1 MKKFFRRT
9 LAFCIVITLAL
20 SVLCVAS
27 NAEEPIESEDLPQ
40 DLPPEEV
47 PSENDTVEDS
57 AVDSSKIP
65 AHILEFLDIMKAN
78 NSDCTIQYT
87 SDSVTD
93 GVYYEVGYDEL
104 TEKLYFDICID
115 LGAGYS
121 IYDVES
127 TAYIDGIKVNGE
139 YLATNSAPYRIYLT
153 DPTLS
158 YTVLVKTV
166 YSDDFFGTMAK
177 IYNGD
182 ADLLDL
188 FSNPIIAFQAI
199 YYILAIISIV
209 LGIVVTCKSKKYKA
223 KSSTEIA
230 NDTMAALT
238 DTGTALKAEVVETA
252 GKIILDRVTP
262 VVDACLESC
271 RNVVKA
277 MAISSAN
284 SKGAPIDILNIL
296 DDMSKINISDVIDN
310 LKSEITTKLNSE
322 EAAKEETVALLDQI
336 AATPVVEESPERP
349 SIF

>member
-9 LAFCIVITLAL
+9 LAFCIVLTLAL

-27 NAEEPIESEDLPQ
+27 NAEEIITSEDLPQ

-47 PSENDTVEDS
+47 PSDNDTVEDTT
-57 AVDSSKIP
+57 VDTSKVP
-65 AHILEFLDIMKAN
+65 AHILEFLEAMEAN
-78 NSDCTIQYT
+78 NSSCVIQYT
-87 SDSVTD
+87 SDSVTE
-93 GVYYEVGYDEL
+93 GVYYVVGYDEL

-121 IYDVES
+121 IYDVEN
-127 TAYIDGIKVNGE
+127 TAYVDGIKVNGE
-139 YLATNSAPYRIYLT
+139 YLATHSNPYRIYLT

-158 YTVLVKTV
+158 YTILVKTV

-177 IYNGD
+177 LYNGD

-188 FSNPIIAFQAI
+188 FSNPVVAFQSV
-199 YYILAIISIV
+199 YYILAIISIIV
-209 LGIVVTCKSKKYKA
+209 GIVVTYKSKKYKA

-230 NDTMAALT
+230 NDTRTALT
-238 DTGTALKAEVVETA
+238 DTSAALKADVVETV
-252 GKIILDRVTP
+252 GNIILDRVTP

-284 SKGAPIDILNIL
+284 SKGAPIDILDIL

-336 AATPVVEESPERP
+336 AATPAIEETPERP